1 MRRFSRGDAG
11 DAGTAIVEFVF
22 LAVLLMVP
30 LAYVVVAA
38 ATVQRAAFG
47 VTTATREA
55 GRAFVTATAEQD
67 PYARAAAAADLALR
81 DQGLDLPPT
90 SLQISCVGQCGA
102 PESSVHVAL
111 DYTVAVPLAP
121 RAVNGRPLGSIV
133 VRGRHTQFVDAFRDA
148 P

>member
-1 MRRFSRGDAG
+1 MRRRPRE

-22 LAVLLMVP
+22 LAVLLMAP

-55 GRAFVTATAEQD
+55 GRAFVTATPEQD
-67 PYARAAAAADLALR
+67 PYARATAAAELALR
-81 DQGLDLPPT
+81 DQGLDLPGS
-90 SLQISCVGQCGA
+90 SLRISCGGDCGA
-102 PESSVHVAL
+102 PGSSVHVAL
-111 DYTVAVPLAP
+111 EYAVAVPLAP
-121 RAVNGRPLGSIV
+121 RAVNGRPMGSIV
-133 VRGRHTQFVDAFRDA
+133 VRGRHTQFVDRFREA